1 MKMRHI
7 VKLHNGTYETYDF
20 HTKAE
25 SDKALTNAFSIN
37 KTFNTIKCI
46 WVEPINKPWKRQR
59 IDL

>member
-7 VKLHNGTYETYDF
+7 VNLRSGAYEVYDF
-20 HTKAE
+20 RTKAE
-25 SDKALTNAFSIN
+25 SDKALTNAITLN

-46 WVEPINKPWKRQR
+46 WVKPKNKPWLKKR

>member
-7 VKLHNGTYETYDF
+7 VNLRNGINEVYNF
-20 HTKAE
+20 RTKAE
-25 SDKALTNAFSIN
+25 SDKALDNAITLN

-46 WVEPINKPWKRQR
+46 WVKPINQPWLKKR